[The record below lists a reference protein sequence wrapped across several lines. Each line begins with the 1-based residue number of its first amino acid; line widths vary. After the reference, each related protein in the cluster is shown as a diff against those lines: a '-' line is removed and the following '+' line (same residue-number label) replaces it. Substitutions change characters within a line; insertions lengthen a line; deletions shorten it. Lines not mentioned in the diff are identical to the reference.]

1 MASSTDNEKIS
12 SLYGSASDTSSEPPT
27 LTPVTE
33 SAGYSTPDKLRNPYV
48 LDKESVE
55 ARLYADE
62 IRTTLP
68 SESEGALALLEPNE
82 ARRGALR
89 QIFEYFLGE
98 TGMTGD
104 QGHGLLTALA
114 EVNSGTRVNSST
126 DPLTELSQ
134 EYGVVEAMSKLDKA
148 KELVETL
155 PDLAPLL
162 NGSGLGNDI
171 KIIRLFIQLAE
182 GARGK
187 YRIKQFKRSTR
198 K

>member
-12 SLYGSASDTSSEPPT
+12 SLYGHVSDTSSEHPT
-27 LTPVTE
+27 LTPVAE

-48 LDKESVE
+48 LDKESVD

-68 SESEGALALLEPNE
+68 SESDPALALLEPHE

-98 TGMTGD
+98 AGMSGD

-114 EVNSGTRVNSST
+114 EVKSGTRVNFST

-134 EYGVVEAMSKLDKA
+134 EYGVVEAMNKLDKA
-148 KELVETL
+148 KKLVETF
-155 PDLAPLL
+155 PDLVPLL

-182 GARGK
+182 GARGE
-187 YRIKQFKRSTR
+187 YRIKQFKLRAR